1 MNKVLNKVKNNRSN
15 FVWFIL
21 KLAITVFV
29 LYNVGYLL
37 GKLIA
42 NIQ

>member
-1 MNKVLNKVKNNRSN
+1 MNKVLVKVKNNCSN
-15 FVWFIL
+15 FGWFIL
-21 KLAITVFV
+21 KLAIIVFV
-29 LYNVGYLL
+29 VYNVGYLL